1 TPVSRSSFSFANS
14 MEFKTKKKS
23 ETVMEITVSN
33 TAEEVERS
41 FKRAYEK
48 ARPNVKLPG
57 FRKGKV
63 PLDMV
68 ARHLGESV
76 AQDAANFLIQ
86 DSMEGI
92 FPELEPAPI
101 RAPQF
106 EIENLSRTEGA
117 SFKGQYEYI
126 PEIKPAKY
134 RKLKGEKGE
143 VKIEDTVIQK
153 KIDLLRKEH
162 AVMKTRETG
171 SIEEE
176 DYARLNLSVKDG
188 DEVLF
193 ENDDFPFYTARD
205 DVFPGL
211 KENVIGSEIGTEKN
225 YEQLIADDF
234 PDQKFAGKKVTVS
247 FTVKESSF
255 RELPELNDEFAKDL
269 GEFETLDDLKKDIEK
284 NIREAAEDTVR
295 SRVLQTLVDELTEK
309 TKFDVPGSL
318 VDSEFERRLENLRR
332 RIGQKDMPLEQ
343 IAQLAGESKESLEKR
358 MRDDSEKHVRESLI
372 LSEIADKEEIAVEEP
387 EIDELIKER
396 AGSRVPSDQVDM
408 LVQNPSLRDDIRF
421 EIRMRK
427 TLDLIWDN
435 ADFKKGSPVSAEK
448 LFEEGALQY

>member
-1 TPVSRSSFSFANS
+1 

-23 ETVMEITVSN
+23 ETVMEITVNN

-41 FKRAYEK
+41 FQKAYEK
-48 ARPNVKLPG
+48 ARGTVKLPG

-68 ARHLGESV
+68 ARHLGDSV
-76 AQDAANFLIQ
+76 AGDAANFLIQ
-86 DSMEGI
+86 DSMQDI
-92 FPELEPAPI
+92 FQELEPVPI
-101 RAPQF
+101 KAPQF
-106 EIENLSRTEGA
+106 EIESLSREKGA
-117 SFKGQYEYI
+117 AFKGEYEYI

-143 VKIEDTVIQK
+143 VKIEDAVIQK

-162 AVMKTRETG
+162 AVMKSREEG
-171 SIEEE
+171 KIEED

-188 DEVLF
+188 EEVLF
-193 ENDDFPFYTARD
+193 ENDDFPFYTNRD

-211 KENVIGSEIGTEKN
+211 KENVIGTEVGKDGS
-225 YEQLIADDF
+225 YEKLIEEDF
-234 PDQKFAGKKVTVS
+234 PDQKFAGKNVTVN
-247 FTVKESSF
+247 FTVKEASY

-309 TKFDVPGSL
+309 TKFDVPESL
-318 VDSEFERRLENLRR
+318 VDSEFDRRLENLRR
-332 RIGQKDMPLEQ
+332 RIGQQDMPLEQ
-343 IAQLAGESKESLEKR
+343 IAQLAGESKDSLEKR

-372 LSEIADKEEIAVEEP
+372 LSEIAEKEEISV
-387 EIDELIKER
+387 DESEVDDLIKER
-396 AGSRVPSDQVDM
+396 AGGRVPEDQLGM
-408 LVQNPSLRDDIRF
+408 LVENSNLRDDIRF
-421 EIRMRK
+421 EVRMRK

-435 ADFKKGSPVSAEK
+435 AEFKKGSPVSAEK